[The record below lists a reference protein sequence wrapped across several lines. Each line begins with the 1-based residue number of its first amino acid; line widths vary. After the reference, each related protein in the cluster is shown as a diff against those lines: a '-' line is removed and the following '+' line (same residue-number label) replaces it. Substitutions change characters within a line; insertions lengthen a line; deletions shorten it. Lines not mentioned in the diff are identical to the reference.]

1 MISYYTR
8 LIYDRICLME
18 KFGLSSSD
26 IASLIFFISCTLI
39 YHAFYYYRVA
49 KLPKNIFK
57 GKINIIRRT
66 WVENMLQS
74 GNAIVA
80 VQTLRNIHMAASFL
94 ASSSIVFIGSII
106 YLIFTIEQTSGII
119 AGKGTISLP
128 DYLVFFKLLI
138 LMIMFLV
145 SLLNFSL
152 CIRLLNYLVILVGA
166 SQDTIAETMGM
177 SAVDYITRMFSIAGI
192 HYTFGIR
199 GFYYTIPLI
208 AWFLGTK
215 FFIIFTFLVL
225 LLCLK
230 LDYGK

>member
-1 MISYYTR
+1 MILNSFDTVA
-8 LIYDRICLME
+8 L
-18 KFGLSSSD
+18 
-26 IASLIFFISCTLI
+26 AFFICCTLL
-39 YHAFYYYRVA
+39 YHVFYYYRVA
-49 KLPKNIFK
+49 HLPRHIFK

-66 WVENMLQS
+66 WVANMLKP

-94 ASSSIVFIGSII
+94 ASSSIVFIGSILYLVFNI
-106 YLIFTIEQTSGII
+106 EQTAGIVRGRGTIAIEDYLIFIKLST
-119 AGKGTISLP
+119 LMV
-128 DYLVFFKLLI
+128 VFLL
-138 LMIMFLV
+138 

-152 CIRLLNYLVILVGA
+152 CIRLLNYLVILIGA
-166 SQDTIAETMGM
+166 SPDTIEETMGM
-177 SAVDYITRMFSIAGI
+177 SAVDYIHKMFSTAGM

-208 AWFLGTK
+208 AWFMGTWL
-215 FFIIFTFLVL
+215 FVALTILVL